1 MRKLFTIF
9 LALFIVLP
17 VVQGGVK
24 EKKAKRVIDN
34 PMTTSY
40 SLPEAVKPVSKSV
53 KQIDGM
59 TEITK
64 SDYDYG
70 QNGGHIRNLVVS
82 KDGSKTWLQV
92 MERDGIN
99 NAAAPGNRRAVIY
112 GYVAGGVL
120 KTGYPIAKA
129 TAQTGFGGIDV
140 SVGASVSLAMIVGH
154 TPNWWALESAPG
166 GAAFTAANF
175 TSVMRGSLDP
185 QVSWDLSRQTIWVTS
200 SANANRTN
208 LELLKTVDFG
218 TTFTSVDTAM
228 VTNKMTKKHYEAGAI
243 HNKVE
248 VSSTGKL
255 AIFTALSGTGNIAPL
270 GTAHVDSA
278 DQVGYFSS
286 TDGAAWAWTK
296 VANDGDVLSLGGKTY
311 YMFLENFS
319 QYDYKYDKDGKLNA
333 VINGYMY
340 EKVTDTTGN
349 NIFATLYWKE
359 GVTGFKV
366 VSDTSLRK
374 VADYNTYGYPGNAL
388 GFAYP
393 TLSNGITDGVVFAT
407 WSQPSVTS
415 GKVDTLAG
423 GMAKMDL
430 WWNVSLDGGT
440 TWKTSAKL
448 AGTTGGLF
456 ASAGAYLTPRGSTDL
471 VAHFTFMQDT
481 AVGCFVFGEGVR
493 ALVPTKY
500 ATVSFNKTT
509 GALTAIGD
517 DNNVAVKSFELVQN
531 YPNPFNPA
539 TTIRYQVPNASN
551 VSLKVYNMMG
561 QEVATLVNGMK
572 EAGNHTITFD
582 GTKLASGVYLY
593 QINAG
598 SFQDVKKMILMK

>member
-9 LALFIVLP
+9 LAVLFVLP

-99 NAAAPGNRRAVIY
+99 NAAAPANRRAVVY

-175 TSVMRGSLDP
+175 TTVMRGSLDP
-185 QVSWDLSRQTIWVTS
+185 QVSWDLSKQTIWVTS

-218 TTFTSVDTAM
+218 ATFTSVDTAM

-255 AIFTALSGTGNIAPL
+255 AIFTALSGTGAIAPV

-296 VANDGDVLSLGGKTY
+296 VANDGDVFSLGGKTY
-311 YMFLENFS
+311 YMYLENFS

-340 EKVTDTTGN
+340 EKLTDTTGN

-374 VADYNTYGYPGNAL
+374 VADYNTYGFPGNAL

-393 TLSNGITDGVVFAT
+393 TLSNGVTDGVVFAT
-407 WSQPSVTS
+407 W
-415 GKVDTLAG
+415 
-423 GMAKMDL
+423 
-430 WWNVSLDGGT
+430 
-440 TWKTSAKL
+440 
-448 AGTTGGLF
+448 
-456 ASAGAYLTPRGSTDL
+456 
-471 VAHFTFMQDT
+471 
-481 AVGCFVFGEGVR
+481 
-493 ALVPTKY
+493 
-500 ATVSFNKTT
+500 
-509 GALTAIGD
+509 
-517 DNNVAVKSFELVQN
+517 
-531 YPNPFNPA
+531 
-539 TTIRYQVPNASN
+539 
-551 VSLKVYNMMG
+551 
-561 QEVATLVNGMK
+561 
-572 EAGNHTITFD
+572 
-582 GTKLASGVYLY
+582 
-593 QINAG
+593 
-598 SFQDVKKMILMK
+598 

>member
-1 MRKLFTIF
+1 
-9 LALFIVLP
+9 
-17 VVQGGVK
+17 
-24 EKKAKRVIDN
+24 
-34 PMTTSY
+34 
-40 SLPEAVKPVSKSV
+40 
-53 KQIDGM
+53 
-59 TEITK
+59 
-64 SDYDYG
+64 
-70 QNGGHIRNLVVS
+70 
-82 KDGSKTWLQV
+82 
-92 MERDGIN
+92 
-99 NAAAPGNRRAVIY
+99 
-112 GYVAGGVL
+112 
-120 KTGYPIAKA
+120 
-129 TAQTGFGGIDV
+129 
-140 SVGASVSLAMIVGH
+140 
-154 TPNWWALESAPG
+154 
-166 GAAFTAANF
+166 
-175 TSVMRGSLDP
+175 
-185 QVSWDLSRQTIWVTS
+185 
-200 SANANRTN
+200 
-208 LELLKTVDFG
+208 
-218 TTFTSVDTAM
+218 
-228 VTNKMTKKHYEAGAI
+228 
-243 HNKVE
+243 
-248 VSSTGKL
+248 
-255 AIFTALSGTGNIAPL
+255 
-270 GTAHVDSA
+270 
-278 DQVGYFSS
+278 
-286 TDGAAWAWTK
+286 
-296 VANDGDVLSLGGKTY
+296 
-311 YMFLENFS
+311 
-319 QYDYKYDKDGKLNA
+319 
-333 VINGYMY
+333 
-340 EKVTDTTGN
+340 
-349 NIFATLYWKE
+349 
-359 GVTGFKV
+359 
-366 VSDTSLRK
+366 
-374 VADYNTYGYPGNAL
+374 
-388 GFAYP
+388 
-393 TLSNGITDGVVFAT
+393 

-471 VAHFTFMQDT
+471 VAHFTFIQDT